1 MATRPEADAETD
13 TLQVRLESA
22 EEFYARL
29 GGGDRDALSIRSE
42 EELARLF
49 APSNLR
55 LLRTLRDEHPT
66 TVASLTAAVDHDLSE
81 VETRLKALES
91 FGLIDL
97 VEHDKSVRPV
107 PKFDEIAVTIPLS

>member
-1 MATRPEADAETD
+1 MRPDSGPETD
-13 TLQVRLESA
+13 TLRVRLESA

-49 APSNLR
+49 APTNLR
-55 LLRTLRDEHPT
+55 LLRTLQDEHPT
-66 TVASLTAAVDHDLSE
+66 TMASLTAAVDHDLAD
-81 VETRLKALES
+81 VETRLQALSS
-91 FGLIDL
+91 FGLVDL

-107 PKFDEIAVTIPLS
+107 PKFDEIEVTIPLS

>member
-1 MATRPEADAETD
+1 MATRPESDSEPE

-49 APSNLR
+49 APNNLR
-55 LLRTLRDEHPT
+55 VLRALTEEHPT
-66 TVASLTAAVDHDLSE
+66 TVARLTATLDHDLE
-81 VETRLKALES
+81 DVNQRLQALES
-91 FGLIDL
+91 FGLVEL

-107 PKFDEIAVTIPLS
+107 PKFDEIEVTIPLS